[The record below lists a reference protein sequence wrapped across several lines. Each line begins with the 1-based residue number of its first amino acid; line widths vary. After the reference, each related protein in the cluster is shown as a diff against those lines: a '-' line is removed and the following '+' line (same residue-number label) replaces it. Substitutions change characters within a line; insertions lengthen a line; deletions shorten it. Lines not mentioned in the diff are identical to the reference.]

1 MDMCDACADKQQW
14 LLESGDGSQVI
25 CLCQIDEN
33 SQVEDNMQNNDEIPT
48 TIDVGVQTSETTDR
62 QQSLFKANVESQI
75 KAECK
80 NCRSK
85 FSRPDGLKRHQNYSC
100 KIKNNGREESQQSQ
114 LETGDGDSQVQD
126 GDMVGV
132 SQSDIAVQ
140 TPKRMTSPINIRTPP
155 LKRSSP
161 SIPNAPKRKFAKF
174 ESRIWKNSGYDIR
187 RHLFDFQDCRI
198 MEKSR
203 HKNWAILKVDT
214 ILTSKNHH
222 CIRRFY
228 IGDKNGVNY
237 LETEFYPCVKYTNL
251 SEEYKRLFH
260 QERNHGHKLP
270 YNPRQRSAPCT
281 LAIKEIEEFVEYN
294 NINLILYNV
303 ERGSVS
309 EDIYSN
315 IGDTISVGFLNIR
328 WEFRCG

>member
-1 MDMCDACADKQQW
+1 MCDACADKQQW

-33 SQVEDNMQNNDEIPT
+33 SQVEDNMQNNDDDEIPT
-48 TIDVGVQTSETTDR
+48 TTDVG
-62 QQSLFKANVESQI
+62 I
-75 KAECK
+75 
-80 NCRSK
+80 
-85 FSRPDGLKRHQNYSC
+85 
-100 KIKNNGREESQQSQ
+100 
-114 LETGDGDSQVQD
+114 
-126 GDMVGV
+126 
-132 SQSDIAVQ
+132 Q
-140 TPKRMTSPINIRTPP
+140 TPPM
-155 LKRSSP
+155 KRSSP
-161 SIPNAPKRKFAKF
+161 SIPNAPKQKFAKF

-214 ILTSKNHH
+214 ITTSKDHH

-228 IGDKNGVNY
+228 IGDKDGVNY
-237 LETEFYPCVKYTNL
+237 LETELYPCVKYTNL

-328 WEFRCG
+328 